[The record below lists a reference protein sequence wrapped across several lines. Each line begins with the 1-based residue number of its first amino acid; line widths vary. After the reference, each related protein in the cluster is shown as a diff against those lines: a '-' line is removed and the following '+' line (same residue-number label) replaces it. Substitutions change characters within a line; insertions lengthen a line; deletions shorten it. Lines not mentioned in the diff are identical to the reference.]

1 MSPLLYIAYY
11 FPPIGGGGVQRSL
24 KFVKYLPEY
33 GITPLVLTASPP
45 PASHWAPSDPRLQHQ
60 LPASVQ
66 IFRTPAIHALQRD
79 CRHEVRLR
87 NWLGLTS
94 PFGLEWRRYAL
105 ELGSRLCREHRPK
118 AIFVTMS
125 PFEGAEI
132 GARLSARH
140 GLPWIADLRDPWALD
155 EMQVFSSRFHR
166 WLASRE
172 MRRHLQSASLII
184 MNTPEAAR
192 RLREAFP
199 EFRSRNVVA
208 LTNGFDAEDFAAPL
222 ARTRNE
228 RFTILHT
235 GTLHSANGNLSPWRR
250 TLLEAIGR
258 IPAGVDTSCRSHAPL
273 LAALERWADAAPEV
287 RDRVRLVLAGVIAES
302 DRTLVARSS
311 VAAMVEFTGY
321 CSHADTVRRQRT
333 ADLLFLPMHKMPPG
347 VRATIVPGKTYEYLA
362 SDRPIL
368 AAVPPGDARDYVQRS
383 GAGSVCEPG
392 DIAQMQRLLEAQYRR
407 WVDGKPAPRVG
418 PDFLPQFERRE
429 LTRQLASHLTALD
442 STLTGELRPVPVGA
456 SGRAR

>member
-1 MSPLLYIAYY
+1 MSKLLFIAYY

-24 KFVKYLPEY
+24 KFVKYLPEH

-60 LPASVQ
+60 LPEAVQ
-66 IFRTPAIHALQRD
+66 IFRTPAIGALQRD
-79 CRHEVRLR
+79 CRRQVRLR

-132 GARLSARH
+132 GARLSAMH

-166 WLASRE
+166 WLASRD
-172 MRRHLQSASLII
+172 MRRQLQSASLII

-199 EFRSRNVVA
+199 EFRPKHVVA
-208 LTNGFDAEDFAAPL
+208 LTNGFDAEDFSAPL
-222 ARTRNE
+222 PRTRNE
-228 RFTILHT
+228 RFTIVHT
-235 GTLHSANGNLSPWRR
+235 GTLHSANGNLPPWRR
-250 TLLEAIGR
+250 ALLEAIGR
-258 IPAGVDTSCRSHAPL
+258 IPAGVDTYCRSHAHL
-273 LAALERWADAAPEV
+273 LTALEHWAQAAPEI
-287 RDRVRLVLAGVIAES
+287 RDRVRLVLAGVIAAS
-302 DRTLVARSS
+302 DRALVTRSS
-311 VAAMVEFTGY
+311 VASMVEFTGY
-321 CSHADTVRRQRT
+321 CSHAETVRRQRT

-347 VRATIVPGKTYEYLA
+347 SRATIVPGKTYEYLA

-368 AAVPPGDARDYVQRS
+368 AAIPAGDARDFLLRS
-383 GAGSVCEPG
+383 GTGLVCEPDDVG
-392 DIAQMQRLLEAQYRR
+392 QMRRILAAQYRR
-407 WVDGKPAPRVG
+407 WADGQPHPGVD
-418 PDFLPQFERRE
+418 PDFLQQFERRE
-429 LTRQLASHLTALD
+429 LTRQLAGHLTALD
-442 STLTGELRPVPVGA
+442 PSLTGGSPSVPVGIY
-456 SGRAR
+456 GPVR